1 MIKSVYIGVI
11 LLVGMCSAVVDSMAF
26 VFELDRHGARAPT
39 GTNLTLE
46 FYDVSMGML
55 TP

>member
-1 MIKSVYIGVI
+1 
-11 LLVGMCSAVVDSMAF
+11 MAF

-46 FYDVSMGML
+46 FYNVTAGIL

>member
-1 MIKSVYIGVI
+1 
-11 LLVGMCSAVVDSMAF
+11 MAY

-46 FYDVSMGML
+46 FYPVAEGIL
-55 TP
+55 TPEGKRQRMLLGKYNR